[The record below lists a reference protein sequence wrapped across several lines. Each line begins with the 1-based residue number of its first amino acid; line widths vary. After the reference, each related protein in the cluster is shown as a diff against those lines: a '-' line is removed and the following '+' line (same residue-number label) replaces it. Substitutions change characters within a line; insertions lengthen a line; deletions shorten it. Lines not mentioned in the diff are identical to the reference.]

1 MVDFSS
7 LTLSF
12 WIYYDILHEFTLYN
26 YIYIEVV
33 RADPTGP
40 RQDPAYLRSES
51 YAPQRYKGQEGFRVL
66 VPTFDTHVFVPMG
79 YYVLCLTMGYYGISM
94 M

>member
-1 MVDFSS
+1 M
-7 LTLSF
+7 
-12 WIYYDILHEFTLYN
+12 IYYMNLHYIII

-66 VPTFDTHVFVPMG
+66 VPTFDTHVFMFLWG
-79 YYVLCLTMGYYGISM
+79 IMSYV
-94 M
+94 

>member
-1 MVDFSS
+1 M
-7 LTLSF
+7 
-12 WIYYDILHEFTLYN
+12 IYYMNLHYIII

-51 YAPQRYKGQEGFRVL
+51 YAPQRYTCFCSYG
-66 VPTFDTHVFVPMG
+66 
-79 YYVLCLTMGYYGISM
+79 VLCPMFNYGILWNIYDVTFCFGILVSIIYSYGWDVI
-94 M
+94 